1 MGPLIRVVF
10 PRWLQHVARSLKPLS
25 TARFFKGPR
34 TGRTKP
40 ETFAHLSSKDH
51 TTRLDHQE
59 KAVHFAASPP
69 NLTSE
74 DSTGDD
80 SMTPVD
86 EKAIHTQSQGTGI
99 V

>member
-1 MGPLIRVVF
+1 MGPLIRIVF
-10 PRWLQHVARSLKPLS
+10 PQWLHHVARSLKPLS

-51 TTRLDHQE
+51 TTCLDHHE
-59 KAVHFAASPP
+59 KAVQFAATPV
-69 NLTSE
+69 NLTPE

-80 SMTPVD
+80 SITPVD
-86 EKAIHTQSQGTGI
+86 EKAIHAQTQDTGI